1 MLAAGVPIKVVQE
14 TLGHSSIGLTADTY
28 ISVSPQVAADAAAA
42 IVPRRA
48 VTDPAVNTP
57 LAHPGQ
63 WIRWS
68 G

>member
-1 MLAAGVPIKVVQE
+1 MFAAGMPMKVVQE

-28 ISVSPQVAADAAAA
+28 TSVYPQVAADAAAA

-48 VTDPAVNTP
+48 VADPAVSTP

-63 WIRWS
+63 
-68 G
+68 